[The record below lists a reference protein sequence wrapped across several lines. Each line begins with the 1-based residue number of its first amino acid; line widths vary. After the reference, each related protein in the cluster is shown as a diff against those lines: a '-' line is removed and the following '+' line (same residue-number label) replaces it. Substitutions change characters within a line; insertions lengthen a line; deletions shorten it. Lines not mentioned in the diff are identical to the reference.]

1 MKRYLDYTRLITH
14 LKFFEQRIFKREQNA
29 EDDVELYEII
39 SKRYSE
45 ERKCVDKIEMYIKKQ
60 FSYTLTKKEIIYLI
74 MHIRKISKIN

>member
-1 MKRYLDYTRLITH
+1 MY
-14 LKFFEQRIFKREQNA
+14 KREQNA

-60 FSYTLTKKEIIYLI
+60 FSYTLTKK
-74 MHIRKISKIN
+74 R